1 MSVIDEVL
9 AANEI
14 YSRTHELRKL
24 TPRPERKLAVLTC
37 MDTRLSIRTLGL
49 KTGDAH
55 IIRNAGGI
63 VTEDTLRSLVV
74 SHYLLGTEEI
84 MVINH
89 TDCGL
94 MLTSEQDLRTRI
106 QNRTGTAAVTPAF
119 FYAFQNIDE
128 NVRHQLQ
135 KLRTHPWIPHSVAA
149 ASNEHRGGEAEG
161 PFLHSLP
168 YPITSLLRCFVT
180 SPLPTTH
187 DSLSSCTLNACSMK
201 KTFNEK
207 PTPRSRN
214 SSAACSPPAMSMV
227 STSKANPENSK
238 LSLRNPRRPSS

>member
-9 AANEI
+9 VANEL

-24 TPRPERKLAVLTC
+24 TPRPARKLAVLTC

-63 VTEDTLRSLVV
+63 VTDDALRSLVI

-94 MLTSEQDLRTRI
+94 MLASEQDLRTQI
-106 QNRTGTAAVTPAF
+106 QNRAGTAAISPAF
-119 FYAFQNIDE
+119 FYAFQNIEE

-135 KLRTHPWIPHSVAA
+135 KLRTHPWVPESVAVRGFVYDV
-149 ASNEHRGGEAEG
+149 SNGK
-161 PFLHSLP
+161 
-168 YPITSLLRCFVT
+168 LREIKE
-180 SPLPTTH
+180 S
-187 DSLSSCTLNACSMK
+187 
-201 KTFNEK
+201 
-207 PTPRSRN
+207 
-214 SSAACSPPAMSMV
+214 
-227 STSKANPENSK
+227 
-238 LSLRNPRRPSS
+238 

>member
-1 MSVIDEVL
+1 MLAMSAIDEVL

-14 YSRTHELRKL
+14 YSRTHELSEL
-24 TPRPERKLAVLTC
+24 TPRPKRKLAILTC

-94 MLTSEQDLRTRI
+94 MYTSEQDLRTRI
-106 QNRTGTAAVTPAF
+106 QNRTGMAAVSPAF
-119 FYAFQNIDE
+119 FYTFQNIDE

-135 KLRTHPWIPHSVAA
+135 KLRTHPWIPGSVAV
-149 ASNEHRGGEAEG
+149 RG
-161 PFLHSLP
+161 FV
-168 YPITSLLRCFVT
+168 YDVT
-180 SPLPTTH
+180 SGRLREIK
-187 DSLSSCTLNACSMK
+187 NA
-201 KTFNEK
+201 
-207 PTPRSRN
+207 
-214 SSAACSPPAMSMV
+214 
-227 STSKANPENSK
+227 
-238 LSLRNPRRPSS
+238 

>member
-1 MSVIDEVL
+1 MSAIDEVV

-24 TPRPERKLAVLTC
+24 TPRPERKLSVLTC

-49 KTGDAH
+49 SAGDAH

-94 MLTSEQDLRTRI
+94 MHTSEQDLRAII
-106 QNRTGTAAVTPAF
+106 QNRTGIAAVSPAF
-119 FYAFQNIDE
+119 FYTFQNIDE

-135 KLRTHPWIPHSVAA
+135 KLRSHPWIPANVAV
-149 ASNEHRGGEAEG
+149 RGFVYDVTTGR
-161 PFLHSLP
+161 
-168 YPITSLLRCFVT
+168 LREIK
-180 SPLPTTH
+180 
-187 DSLSSCTLNACSMK
+187 DA
-201 KTFNEK
+201 
-207 PTPRSRN
+207 
-214 SSAACSPPAMSMV
+214 
-227 STSKANPENSK
+227 
-238 LSLRNPRRPSS
+238 

>member
-9 AANEI
+9 QANEI
-14 YSRTHELRKL
+14 YARTHELRPL
-24 TPRPERKLAVLTC
+24 TPRPQRKLAVLTC

-63 VTEDTLRSLVV
+63 VTDDSIRSLLV
-74 SHYLLGTEEI
+74 SHHLLGTEEF

-94 MLTSEQDLRTRI
+94 MQTSEQDLRTRI
-106 QNRTGTAAVTPAF
+106 QNRSGTAAISPAF

-135 KLRTHPWIPHSVAA
+135 KLRTHPWIPQSVAIRGFVYDV
-149 ASNEHRGGEAEG
+149 SNGR
-161 PFLHSLP
+161 
-168 YPITSLLRCFVT
+168 LREIKDF
-180 SPLPTTH
+180 
-187 DSLSSCTLNACSMK
+187 
-201 KTFNEK
+201 
-207 PTPRSRN
+207 
-214 SSAACSPPAMSMV
+214 
-227 STSKANPENSK
+227 
-238 LSLRNPRRPSS
+238 

>member
-9 AANEI
+9 QANEI
-14 YSRTHELRKL
+14 YSHTHELRRL

-94 MLTSEQDLRTRI
+94 LRTRI
-106 QNRTGTAAVTPAF
+106 QNRTGTAAVAPAF

-135 KLRTHPWIPHSVAA
+135 KLRTHPWIPQTVAVRGFVYDV
-149 ASNEHRGGEAEG
+149 ASGH
-161 PFLHSLP
+161 
-168 YPITSLLRCFVT
+168 LREIK
-180 SPLPTTH
+180 
-187 DSLSSCTLNACSMK
+187 DA
-201 KTFNEK
+201 
-207 PTPRSRN
+207 
-214 SSAACSPPAMSMV
+214 
-227 STSKANPENSK
+227 
-238 LSLRNPRRPSS
+238 

>member
-1 MSVIDEVL
+1 VFFKPGLNWRTVSVIDEVL
-9 AANEI
+9 AANRI
-14 YSRTHELRKL
+14 YAQTHEFRRL

-63 VTEDTLRSLVV
+63 VSEDALRSLVI

-94 MLTSEQDLRTRI
+94 MLTSEKDLRAMIR
-106 QNRTGTAAVTPAF
+106 NRTGTDALGPSF
-119 FYAFQNIDE
+119 FYAFDDVEE

-135 KLRTHPWIPHSVAA
+135 KLNTHPWIPKSIAV
-149 ASNEHRGGEAEG
+149 RGFVYDVLTG
-161 PFLHSLP
+161 
-168 YPITSLLRCFVT
+168 LLREI
-180 SPLPTTH
+180 S
-187 DSLSSCTLNACSMK
+187 NA
-201 KTFNEK
+201 
-207 PTPRSRN
+207 
-214 SSAACSPPAMSMV
+214 
-227 STSKANPENSK
+227 
-238 LSLRNPRRPSS
+238 

>member
-1 MSVIDEVL
+1 MSVIDDVL

-14 YSRTHELRKL
+14 YARTHELRRL

-37 MDTRLSIRTLGL
+37 MDTRLSILTLGL

-94 MLTSEQDLRTRI
+94 MLTSEHDLRTRI
-106 QNRTGTAAVTPAF
+106 QNRTGTAAVSPAF
-119 FYAFQNIDE
+119 FYAFQNIEE

-135 KLRTHPWIPHSVAA
+135 KLRTHPWIPEKVAI
-149 ASNEHRGGEAEG
+149 RGFVYDVTTG
-161 PFLHSLP
+161 
-168 YPITSLLRCFVT
+168 LLREI
-180 SPLPTTH
+180 
-187 DSLSSCTLNACSMK
+187 K
-201 KTFNEK
+201 
-207 PTPRSRN
+207 N
-214 SSAACSPPAMSMV
+214 S
-227 STSKANPENSK
+227 
-238 LSLRNPRRPSS
+238 

>member
-9 AANEI
+9 QANEI
-14 YSRTHELRKL
+14 YARTHELRPL
-24 TPRPERKLAVLTC
+24 TPRPLRKLAVLTC

-63 VTEDTLRSLVV
+63 VTDDSIRSLLV
-74 SHYLLGTEEI
+74 SHHLLGTEEF

-94 MLTSEQDLRTRI
+94 MQTSEQDLRTRI
-106 QNRTGTAAVTPAF
+106 QNRSGTAAISPAF

-135 KLRTHPWIPHSVAA
+135 KLRTHPWIPQSVAIRGFVYDV
-149 ASNEHRGGEAEG
+149 SNGR
-161 PFLHSLP
+161 
-168 YPITSLLRCFVT
+168 LREIKDF
-180 SPLPTTH
+180 
-187 DSLSSCTLNACSMK
+187 
-201 KTFNEK
+201 
-207 PTPRSRN
+207 
-214 SSAACSPPAMSMV
+214 
-227 STSKANPENSK
+227 
-238 LSLRNPRRPSS
+238 

>member
-94 MLTSEQDLRTRI
+94 TQTSEQDLQSRI
-106 QNRTGTAAVTPAF
+106 RSSAGTAAVAPAF
-119 FYAFQNIDE
+119 FYAFQDVEE

-135 KLRTHPWIPHSVAA
+135 KLRSHPWISGRVTVRGFVYDVAT
-149 ASNEHRGGEAEG
+149 G
-161 PFLHSLP
+161 
-168 YPITSLLRCFVT
+168 LLREIKET
-180 SPLPTTH
+180 
-187 DSLSSCTLNACSMK
+187 
-201 KTFNEK
+201 
-207 PTPRSRN
+207 
-214 SSAACSPPAMSMV
+214 
-227 STSKANPENSK
+227 
-238 LSLRNPRRPSS
+238 

>member
-24 TPRPERKLAVLTC
+24 TPCPERRLAVLTC

-55 IIRNAGGI
+55 VIRNAGGI
-63 VTEDTLRSLVV
+63 VTEDALRSLVV

-94 MLTSEQDLRTRI
+94 MHTSEQDLRDRI
-106 QNRTGTAAVTPAF
+106 QNRTGTAAVAPAS
-119 FYAFQNIDE
+119 FYTFQNIEE

-135 KLRTHPWIPHSVAA
+135 KLRAHPWIPQSVAV
-149 ASNEHRGGEAEG
+149 RG
-161 PFLHSLP
+161 FI
-168 YPITSLLRCFVT
+168 YDVT
-180 SPLPTTH
+180 SG
-187 DSLSSCTLNACSMK
+187 
-201 KTFNEK
+201 
-207 PTPRSRN
+207 R
-214 SSAACSPPAMSMV
+214 
-227 STSKANPENSK
+227 
-238 LSLRNPRRPSS
+238 LREIKDA